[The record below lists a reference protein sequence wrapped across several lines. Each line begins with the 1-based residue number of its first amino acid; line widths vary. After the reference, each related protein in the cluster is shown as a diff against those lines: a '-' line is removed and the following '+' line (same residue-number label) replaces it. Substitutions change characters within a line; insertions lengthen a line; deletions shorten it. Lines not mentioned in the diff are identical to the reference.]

1 MIHIE
6 LTVNDR
12 TVGVV
17 VIRCAAIHQLVVTE
31 DVLKLNV
38 IG

>member
-6 LTVNDR
+6 LTVNNGA
-12 TVGVV
+12 VGVV
-17 VIRCAAIHQLVVTE
+17 VIRCTTIHQLVVTE